1 MNNSSW
7 GNGNNWGGDPDRQG
21 QPQGQE
27 PWQGGAYPPGQPG
40 YQQQGYP
47 GQQGYPYPQGYP
59 GQPNEQDQKK
69 SNTGVIVSVI
79 AALVVLI
86 GAGGAGLWF
95 LTKDDSDADDSSDSV
110 AFVPSESEDRD
121 TGDDDTDAGRSGL
134 EDRLLD
140 EDTSS
145 DDTGESSG
153 LQSNLKYPGFEN
165 SDALCDG
172 DDTWVYAGT
181 GGGSDAV
188 VCLDEADDNYYM
200 RADFEIG
207 TAQGPVDEDAWFDID
222 EGVYT
227 VDVDGG
233 TIEVLGGL
241 IYFSDSDGDTETLAH
256 FDTYYV
262 SDGDDRWREGS

>member
-7 GNGNNWGGDPDRQG
+7 GNRNNWGGDPDRQG

-27 PWQGGAYPPGQPG
+27 PWQGGAYPPVSG
-40 YQQQGYP
+40 YQQQGC
-47 GQQGYPYPQGYP
+47 GAQGYPYPQGYS

-95 LTKDDSDADDSSDSV
+95 LTKDDTDADDSSDSV

-140 EDTSS
+140 
-145 DDTGESSG
+145 
-153 LQSNLKYPGFEN
+153 
-165 SDALCDG
+165 
-172 DDTWVYAGT
+172 GT
-181 GGGSDAV
+181 PRRM
-188 VCLDEADDNYYM
+188 M
-200 RADFEIG
+200 RANP
-207 TAQGPVDEDAWFDID
+207 PV
-222 EGVYT
+222 YRRT
-227 VDVDGG
+227 
-233 TIEVLGGL
+233 
-241 IYFSDSDGDTETLAH
+241 
-256 FDTYYV
+256 
-262 SDGDDRWREGS
+262 